1 MRKLPK
7 GVALMDLSP
16 ERIRRLHQLPSAIM
30 KILSDPDLLVR
41 VLGDRGAAKMLEAMV
56 RVAGFDGGADCGD
69 RLDFAFLCCRSEVTP
84 NEALRAQAKLVD
96 LGVVDIPSP
105 WRGLNWFL
113 DSEVLLGLAVDHLLR
128 ELAQPPTLPQ
138 SLQTR

>member
-16 ERIRRLHQLPSAIM
+16 ERIRRLHQLPSAVI
-30 KILSDPDLLVR
+30 KILSDPDLLVGA
-41 VLGDRGAAKMLEAMV
+41 LGDREAAGMLDGMV
-56 RVAGFDGGADCGD
+56 RAAGFDGCANCGN
-69 RLDFAFLCCRSEVTP
+69 RLDIAFLCCRSGVTP
-84 NEALRAQAKLVD
+84 NEALRALAQLVD

-113 DSEVLLGLAVDHLLR
+113 DSEVLLGLAVNHLLR

-138 SLQTR
+138 SFQTR